1 MVGEPGIT
9 VGSKVG
15 TTDGTGVGMRV
26 GIDVATCRSVN
37 DSLMKSF
44 FLSDMGKN
52 VTWMIEFNRRGDS
65 PLAVREHEIDVITV
79 CSRIKK
85 IKQVKQED
93 KSKDIKLR

>member
-52 VTWMIEFNRRGDS
+52 VTWMIEFNRRGDYMVGRGRKS
-65 PLAVREHEIDVITV
+65 TIV
-79 CSRIKK
+79 CVST
-85 IKQVKQED
+85 
-93 KSKDIKLR
+93 

>member
-44 FLSDMGKN
+44 FLSDMGRN
-52 VTWMIEFNRRGDS
+52 VTWMIGEKEKLTRAPGR
-65 PLAVREHEIDVITV
+65 
-79 CSRIKK
+79 SRK
-85 IKQVKQED
+85 IKLGE
-93 KSKDIKLR
+93 IELH